1 MFLSSCVLMQA
12 ITNTHAHIY
21 TEPVLMHTFPTW
33 LLGETTPV
41 GVLCF
46 RNDSKDDLESTE
58 KGVEWEQG
66 KC

>member
-1 MFLSSCVLMQA
+1 
-12 ITNTHAHIY
+12 
-21 TEPVLMHTFPTW
+21 MHTLPTW